1 MLSPGPIPASMIPML
16 IWSIFS
22 SALFLYLGALL
33 AGVQRATIGRAFF
46 AGVLLG
52 VLRPLLPHLF
62 VMLPFQLPG
71 LDVVITLLCALFI
84 IQMVFSTNVT
94 RAAVVLLFHFVAQW
108 VVELII
114 GFYLEGGRIEFPW
127 EVA

>member
-1 MLSPGPIPASMIPML
+1 MFSPGPMPASMIPML

-33 AGVQRATIGRAFF
+33 AGVKRATVGRAFL
-46 AGVLLG
+46 AGLLLG
-52 VLRPLLPHLF
+52 VLRALLPHLF
-62 VMLPFQLPG
+62 VMLPFQLSG
-71 LDVVITLLCALFI
+71 LDVVITLLCTLFVV
-84 IQMVFSTNVT
+84 QMAFSTNVA

-114 GFYLEGGRIEFPW
+114 GFYLEGGRLEFPW
-127 EVA
+127 EVV